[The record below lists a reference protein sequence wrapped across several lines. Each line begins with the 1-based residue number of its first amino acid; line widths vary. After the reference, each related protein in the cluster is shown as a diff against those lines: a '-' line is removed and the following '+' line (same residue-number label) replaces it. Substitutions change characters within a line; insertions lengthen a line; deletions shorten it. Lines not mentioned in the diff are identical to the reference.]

1 MNNLKTIKPVTLSER
16 HIIEYAVSGD
26 LSESDYERIYRMDSL
41 TRELFEDIYSSVLDS
56 VFKKRP
62 REEKKTIAVRDR
74 EHLDALLGY
83 AQEFLRVEI
92 GGMPC
97 RRIRKIDDNI
107 VDLDIEINL
116 NFLDVSNV
124 TDMSDI
130 FKNFDASPCPEKGW
144 HCKVCLNIDYWDM
157 SNVTNISHMLDGKYV
172 EIASL
177 DKWKRFEASC
187 LKSSEC

>member
-1 MNNLKTIKPVTLSER
+1 MNDWETKLKPVTLQER

-26 LSESDYERIYRMDSL
+26 LSESGYEKIHQMNSL
-41 TRELFEDIYSSVLDS
+41 TRDLFEGIYSSVLDS

-83 AQEFLRVEI
+83 VQEFLRVEI

-97 RRIRKIDDNI
+97 RRIRKIDGNVI
-107 VDLDIEINL
+107 DLGIEINL
-116 NFLDVSNV
+116 NFLDVSQV

-144 HCKVCLNIDYWDM
+144 HCKVCLNIDYWNM
-157 SNVTNISHMLDGKYV
+157 SNVTNIAHMLDGKYV
-172 EIASL
+172 EIAGL
-177 DKWKRFEASC
+177 DKWKR
-187 LKSSEC
+187 